1 MITKKQLLTRAQTLL
16 AKTLLAK
23 NEEEPLTCYVCHA
36 IDKAA
41 SLTIRELEKRPWWQK
56 LLKPTKALKI
66 RQMSCELQNLVE
78 GITGRSFKLAD
89 AERILPGFNTL
100 EVPEGYSPRQFA
112 RHLLLEKLI
121 KEH

>member
-1 MITKKQLLTRAQTLL
+1 MITKKQLLVRAQTLL
-16 AKTLLAK
+16 AK
-23 NEEEPLTCYVCHA
+23 NEERLGTCYVCLA
-36 IDKAA
+36 IDTAA

-78 GITGRSFKLAD
+78 SITGSSFKLGD

-100 EVPEGYSPRQFA
+100 EIPEGYSPRQFA
-112 RHLLLEKLI
+112 RHLLLERLI

>member
-16 AKTLLAK
+16 AK
-23 NEEEPLTCYVCHA
+23 NEEESLTCYVCLA

-41 SLTIRELEKRPWWQK
+41 SLTIQELEKRPWWQK

-78 GITGRSFKLAD
+78 GITGISFKLAD

-100 EVPEGYSPRQFA
+100 EIPEGYSPRQFA
-112 RHLLLEKLI
+112 RHLLLERLI
-121 KEH
+121 KEQ

>member
-1 MITKKQLLTRAQTLL
+1 MITKKQLLARAQTH
-16 AKTLLAK
+16 LAK
-23 NEEEPLTCYVCHA
+23 NEEEPLTTYICLA
-36 IDKAA
+36 IDTAA
-41 SLTIRELEKRPWWQK
+41 SLTIRELAKRPWWKK
-56 LLKPTKALKI
+56 LLNPTKAQKI

-78 GITGRSFKLAD
+78 SITGISFKLAD

-112 RHLLLEKLI
+112 RNLLLERLI

>member
-16 AKTLLAK
+16 AK
-23 NEEEPLTCYVCHA
+23 NEEEPLTSYICLA
-36 IDKAA
+36 IDTAA
-41 SLTIRELEKRPWWQK
+41 FLTLQELEKRAWWQK
-56 LLKPTKALKI
+56 LLKPTKAQKI
-66 RQMSCELQNLVE
+66 RQMRAELQNLVE
-78 GITGRSFKLAD
+78 SITGISFKLAD

-112 RHLLLEKLI
+112 RHLLLERLI